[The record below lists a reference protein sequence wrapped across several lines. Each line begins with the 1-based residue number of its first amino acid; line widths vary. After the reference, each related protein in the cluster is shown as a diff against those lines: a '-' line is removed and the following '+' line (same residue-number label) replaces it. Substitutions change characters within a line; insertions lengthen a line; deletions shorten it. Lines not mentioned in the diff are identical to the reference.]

1 MSRISR
7 RSLLGYSGTAAAG
20 AVLASAGS
28 AQAEEADTAVK
39 AEKAGKAE
47 EAVKAG
53 KAEPT
58 AAAADVPTT
67 GEFWGDAGRDGA
79 GNDARMSLRFSVSFE
94 STNEADAI
102 TALEIANAL
111 NELGK
116 SRGWRP
122 ATFYYT
128 PAPAPLN

>member
-28 AQAEEADTAVK
+28 AQADEADK
-39 AEKAGKAE
+39 AEKAVKAE
-47 EAVKAG
+47 EAVEAG
-53 KAEPT
+53 KAGT
-58 AAAADVPTT
+58 TTAAADVPTT
-67 GEFWGDAGRDGA
+67 GEFWGDAGRDGE

-111 NELGK
+111 NELGR

-122 ATFYYT
+122 VTFYYT

>member
-28 AQAEEADTAVK
+28 AQADEADK
-39 AEKAGKAE
+39 AEKAEKAVKAE
-47 EAVKAG
+47 EAVEAG
-53 KAEPT
+53 KAGT
-58 AAAADVPTT
+58 TAAADVPTT
-67 GEFWGDAGRDGA
+67 GEFWGDAGRDGD
-79 GNDARMSLRFSVSFE
+79 GNDARMSLRFSVSFD

-111 NELGK
+111 NELGT

-122 ATFYYT
+122 VTFYYT

>member
-28 AQAEEADTAVK
+28 AQADE
-39 AEKAGKAE
+39 AEKAVKAE
-47 EAVKAG
+47 EAVEAG
-53 KAEPT
+53 KAGT
-58 AAAADVPTT
+58 TTAAADVPST
-67 GEFWGDAGRDGA
+67 GEFWGDAGRDGD

-94 STNEADAI
+94 STNEADTI

-122 ATFYYT
+122 VTFYYT

>member
-28 AQAEEADTAVK
+28 AQADEADK
-39 AEKAGKAE
+39 AEKAVKAE
-47 EAVKAG
+47 EAVEAG
-53 KAEPT
+53 KAGT
-58 AAAADVPTT
+58 TTAAADVPTT
-67 GEFWGDAGRDGA
+67 GEFWGDAGRDGE

-111 NELGK
+111 NELGT

-122 ATFYYT
+122 VTFYYT

>member
-28 AQAEEADTAVK
+28 AQADEAET
-39 AEKAGKAE
+39 
-47 EAVKAG
+47 
-53 KAEPT
+53 T
-58 AAAADVPTT
+58 TAAADVPTT
-67 GEFWGDAGRDGA
+67 GEFWGDCGRDEG
-79 GNDARMSLRFSVSFE
+79 DARMSLRFSVSFD
-94 STNEADAI
+94 STNEADTI
-102 TALEIANAL
+102 TALEIANHL
-111 NELGK
+111 NELAK

-122 ATFYYT
+122 ATFYYN

>member
-28 AQAEEADTAVK
+28 AQADE
-39 AEKAGKAE
+39 
-47 EAVKAG
+47 
-53 KAEPT
+53 AEPT
-58 AAAADVPTT
+58 TTTTTAAAEVPTT
-67 GEFWGDAGRDGA
+67 GEFWGDCGRGGE
-79 GNDARMSLRFSVSFE
+79 GNDSRMSLRFSVSFE

-102 TALEIANAL
+102 TALEIANHL
-111 NELGK
+111 NELAE

-122 ATFYYT
+122 ATFYYN